1 MDVTK
6 ADVKILSNEKEG
18 EVSSTCSDNL
28 PARSLSNNDIETG
41 AGGGIAPSFVVH
53 EEISHPDSPDTSGA
67 SSGHDGGEIHVIAEA
82 ESELSH
88 GTGNIAMVQSQDTAV
103 EQEQHKAESVEMFQ
117 QLPGESIELLNIS
130 EDSKI
135 VLLDENVL
143 ISTTSEPRAFL
154 VSYEKQEEMK
164 GEEMSAVDKTG
175 FQLEIPQQ
183 VNILSAGASENVE
196 PMDVSSNETKI
207 CMWKNPDSTTVE
219 TTEGSS
225 NGNENISFT
234 EEEVSTTEEDVGNLV
249 STSSA
254 MTSMTENVLDTS
266 GDSTSIP
273 STTKTVY
280 VCGMS
285 VQEDVQ
291 DMQTSQSLAVSCVI
305 IETAPQNAGVSTTS
319 MKDSSQQNR
328 RWDQVKPVAE
338 ISPVRQT
345 SSQASDPVRQVLNP
359 LPQASTCRQ
368 KSHVT
373 VPEQSLCTS
382 KKLTEVSNMS
392 NPIEDYVSSS
402 KDIEIVN
409 KVSASTHVFPRHE
422 ESNIDTTT
430 TVKTV
435 PLLSSALDLIKSNYC
450 SPFDDDIPSPGSS
463 TYEEQKCA
471 HDWTHQIGECSTSNS
486 SSNEQL
492 HTFTKDETSSSGS
505 LNHQEKIISETTTSS
520 ENVEG
525 RTSENAVKENIISSL
540 TLPGPS
546 KKSKENK
553 ETLLL
558 ESASASSVV
567 EHNLQLPMVPVKQSD
582 FLLSTSS
589 VDTVLKDHAVQY
601 SSSAEQTVPSFCRPS
616 VSLRTNLLG
625 CLKEMVAL
633 NNGTSVIDSRALV
646 TTEKNSGG
654 VSATV
659 SEETKRQSESSLIT
673 DILAIKSESSRV
685 IQAPTCKEPSC
696 VIELQTTGKQ
706 PFSAITETVQAPQK
720 SSLVTNPVASKN
732 ESLILVEASSRTES
746 VTETPA
752 TRKECSY
759 LTEVLL
765 GKENN
770 IPAEKKDSET
780 SLKILETLHPVSEVQ
795 REEVLHDSLKVSTV
809 EEETSVLGMKSYVLS
824 KETLVTE
831 KLPVKEK
838 DSLYSATV
846 TPVEGMDTFS
856 FPEKMTAVGVEEVAD
871 NKQSSVKGS
880 LFDGIK
886 NPLSFIEVSDPGI
899 HIPRKESKMSVKQT
913 PLKEKE
919 ASDIN
924 KKLPEEILVIDILAP
939 DLKKEIK
946 ISSVAENVSVK
957 TNIQGPLR
965 VLDTEECSEVVHVTP
980 EEREIILS
988 NTQISHKDVTSFI
1001 HPQGL
1006 ERDTDISGLQEKV
1019 KEKEYSATPGKH
1031 DSISAVQPP
1040 VLRKDACIADMH
1052 THKKDELLTSTPKV
1066 LERDSGNVME
1076 ALEINSAVADVL
1088 LPRNK
1093 DKEIIRKRLAEVI
1106 AKQKITTDSHSS
1118 VAGTPSTKIHT
1129 IVSKEFPVLA
1139 ENLAATMKETIKK
1152 AISKIPDPLDLET
1165 VAPKQPFEFS
1175 TLASEGKV
1183 VLTQPSDPS
1192 KSLSTALVSES
1203 NKQQAD
1209 VTVVEGLPEGT
1220 KDCTGEG
1227 NLTSLTKNSS
1237 VSVEF
1242 PVQTE
1247 DPLHRLGTLST
1258 KEATPQ
1264 TATAVRLG
1272 IKETLPINQT
1282 DFKEDS
1288 IIAEQLVFSKDTDK
1302 KEEKLTRENIT
1313 VKVNRESSR
1322 KETQK
1327 LTESLGGVHNKQLTE
1342 SSGAVAS
1349 EQLKSSMSFPKKQRV
1364 KLVRPVLSKSRE
1376 TDKPEYSLSVTP
1388 IEVTKSEC
1396 LNSPTFK
1403 DSAVEMAVS
1412 LSQIEGTEIK
1422 MSVSMTCEKYDEISH
1437 SLSPTGKADLPCK
1450 GFDTSKFPTATE
1462 PRELEVLSKTVVKK
1476 VEKRRL
1482 PSTSEK
1488 NELLK
1493 STEFVKDKPSKFST
1507 STSPGEIKK
1516 QELSSKGGEKTKNFS
1531 AEVKQSDAPISFLT
1545 QDVTGPEV
1553 LETLLSESTEM
1564 PELSSKAASMELP
1577 RLVACG
1583 EEMDSL
1589 SVKETIPTAVKDIVR
1604 SQGPQQTSKEFQEIR
1619 VSRSSAHSKIMQSS
1633 VSAFAASNEC
1643 KYSMLATVA
1652 ELDTCKNL
1660 EQPELLH
1667 QKDSDMVEN
1676 KPCPTFKLQ
1685 EILEKKHAVSEI
1697 VKKPKLIRPLKS
1709 LSKDVAKVETV
1720 SGSDIKEIKLITKE
1734 AIQIEGTQEVAVKQH
1749 KEEDLLCMSECT
1761 QLCTEQKGHENM
1773 HSSVSTKTVTK
1784 SSDQNTLTSKMLGD
1798 HETNIQKLDK
1808 SDRHRKTASSETI
1821 NPTSESG
1828 KEKCQLYLNE
1838 RETNREVVHKIDAT
1852 CRSETSEIAVPHSA
1866 SIDIPKGEGSIF
1878 AAQSRD
1884 SNEDIF
1890 HSDII
1895 EVPVPNP
1902 SDNKSEHKEVVTN
1915 NRNVESVAEELVS
1928 EKTSLIYKQSQHLMQ
1943 AHPTVSGTDGLKSN
1957 LLDSK
1962 SAGGKNFPLQ
1972 LQFQNEAHQLNQGNV
1987 SCSAVKEEA
1996 SAQVY
2001 SFKDTES
2008 INESLLPG
2016 QSEISSIKKRAG
2028 DGRSG
2033 WKPECST
2040 STSKVTQASKE
2051 HDRAIKLELVDMISV
2066 QNIASEGKTD
2076 KILVQDK
2083 VILEDAKEE
2092 DKVDNEM
2099 KLQELSTEKKSALST
2114 TTSSKDGTLLSTDV
2128 KELIYTDQ
2136 QKSEQVMKQ
2145 DRIILKLAKDMTAFK
2160 ESSSSIA
2167 KEAELGL
2174 NLQNSEDIL
2183 EQTMANTELIGN
2195 NETSVEPSLVL
2206 PDSLLMSK
2214 THAELEQ
2221 LTLKPNKDGTNLKSS
2236 LTSAVSS
2243 NVEHSEVDISLKHE
2257 NVNIKLKKDFS
2268 SSLSLTGTSA
2278 ANNTEISQRTE
2289 NVGAIAKVEKLTLKL
2304 KKDVSKPEDL
2314 QTEYEEEPKLEKITL
2329 KFKLDPA
2336 HHDIRVESTST
2347 VMSNPAEIIT
2357 KSPGVEQIEIVA
2369 SPTSQDE
2376 SKPQKITLKLK
2387 KDGTKQ
2393 ETVAVTSTC
2402 DARLETSVP
2411 VRPAEIK
2418 LPETR
2423 LSILR
2428 EEVPGDKTTQKLK
2441 KLLSKSEAF
2450 VSPSKDNIN
2459 QEITVIPVKL
2469 KDGKIQEKTIS
2480 PGSKDKPAVEKFT
2493 VKLKK
2498 DSTSATTSKED
2509 ILPETTVTRVKAPE
2523 AKRSNENVTVGSRT
2537 EPLIEKI
2544 TLKLKKDT
2552 TKPETVH
2559 PETVVTQVKSTEQPK
2574 LEAHVSLSSK
2584 EDPLVEKI
2592 TLKLKK
2598 EGTKPETIITS
2609 LKMLSTQETTVVPT
2623 NITDIRQKQ
2632 LDENVSSLNKEST
2645 SVEKI
2650 TLKIKKDPMKQ
2661 EVTPASA
2668 KQGHAKLTKR
2678 STPVTQDEPRLEKLT
2693 LKLKKDIIKSAVVSG
2708 KEVEPPK
2715 QPDLVSKLDFVP
2727 REENKVEKLTL
2738 KLKKDVATSEVS
2750 TGKKLP
2756 EQECGSLDIQKTEE
2770 SVVASSR
2777 EEGKVEKL
2785 TLKFKKAELPEGDL
2799 EIISTQAEDVKCV
2812 DSAAAS
2818 VAKEGKVEKI
2828 MLKLRKDLTKSEE
2841 ASFSSPKEV
2850 IDTDGA
2856 LGNQI
2861 SGDQEKKLSEETSAE
2876 AGKQKKIT
2884 LTLKK
2889 DAAWSVKRKKIK
2901 PEDTGDSFK
2910 QTGGTE
2916 MDKLSIQVEHH
2927 TEPPVKRTKM
2937 EEEMAISEQSDS
2949 RVTSSAET
2957 GLIISKVAEDLPS
2970 EQGKSGNSVE
2980 MIDNFKTEETVAQR
2994 PQDCNIQE
3002 TLGSRRPDDE
3012 CPPKKMKLECEMKS
3026 CYESGYKMSKEQ
3038 HQDLILQNNQE
3049 IISSQ
3054 ILHSDSEDKA
3064 VSEGETFVQTTVEGK
3079 LREVLSKV
3087 GPGTNTILSGDL
3099 SVSLPTI
3106 TTVSSAKSP
3115 EMFDTSVMSCQN
3127 EIIEVNISSSA
3138 ASEDMHISV
3147 TNTMQQSENADQLF
3161 SEVLV
3166 REESR
3171 SLNVM
3176 IIEEENQ
3183 PSSSVHLNNE
3193 KIVDSGMAVPD
3204 YCMEGAGAVQ
3214 SPELQSVKTEVM
3226 KMEPKKGRGR
3236 PRKTALVPSIIP
3248 VVEPPEEIVR
3258 PKRMCRG
3265 RERPPVIV
3273 KVRKPRV
3280 GKGKLIKYWCAG
3292 T

>member
-6 ADVKILSNEKEG
+6 ADVRILSNEKEG
-18 EVSSTCSDNL
+18 EVSSTCSDSL
-28 PARSLSNNDIETG
+28 PTRSLSNNDIQTE
-41 AGGGIAPSFVVH
+41 AGGGIAPCSVIH
-53 EEISHPDSPDTSGA
+53 EEISHSDSPDTSGA
-67 SSGHDGGEIHVIAEA
+67 SSGQDGGEIRVIAEA

-88 GTGNIAMVQSQDTAV
+88 GTEHIAMVQSEDTAV
-103 EQEQHKAESVEMFQ
+103 EQENLCAESAEMFQ
-117 QLPGESIELLNIS
+117 HLPGESIELLNIS

-143 ISTTSEPRAFL
+143 ISTTSEPTAFL

-183 VNILSAGASENVE
+183 VNVSSAGASENVE

-207 CMWKNPDSTTVE
+207 CIWKNPDSTTVE
-219 TTEGSS
+219 TTEGSI

-254 MTSMTENVLDTS
+254 MTSMMENLNTS

-305 IETAPQNAGVSTTS
+305 IETAPQNEGVSTTS
-319 MKDSSQQNR
+319 MKDSSQKSR

-338 ISPVRQT
+338 ISPVRQA
-345 SSQASDPVRQVLNP
+345 SLEASDPVRQVLDP
-359 LPQASTCRQ
+359 LPQPSTCRQ

-402 KDIEIVN
+402 KDIKIVN

-463 TYEEQKCA
+463 TCEEQKYA

-505 LNHQEKIISETTTSS
+505 LNHQEKIISESSTSN
-520 ENVEG
+520 ENLEG
-525 RTSENAVKENIISSL
+525 RTSENAVKEDIKSSV

-546 KKSKENK
+546 KKNEENK

-558 ESASASSVV
+558 ENASASLVA

-582 FLLSTSS
+582 IVLSTSS
-589 VDTVLKDHAVQY
+589 MDTVLKDHAVQY
-601 SSSAEQTVPSFCRPS
+601 SSSAEQTVPRFGRPS
-616 VSLRTNLLG
+616 VSLRTNVLG
-625 CLKEMVAL
+625 CLKAMDTL
-633 NNGTSVIDSRALV
+633 NNGTSITDSRALM

-654 VSATV
+654 VSATIT
-659 SEETKRQSESSLIT
+659 EETKRQSESSLIT
-673 DILAIKSESSRV
+673 DILAIKNESSHV
-685 IQAPTCKEPSC
+685 IQVPTCKESSC
-696 VIELQTTGKQ
+696 VTELQTTGKQ
-706 PFSAITETVQAPQK
+706 PFNAITETVQATQK
-720 SSLVTNPVASKN
+720 SSLVTNQVASKK

-752 TRKECSY
+752 TRKDCSY
-759 LTEVLL
+759 LTEE
-765 GKENN
+765 KENN
-770 IPAEKKDSET
+770 IPAEKKDIET

-795 REEVLHDSLKVSTV
+795 REEEVLHDGLKVSTV

-824 KETLVTE
+824 KETLVTV

-838 DSLYSATV
+838 DILYSATI
-846 TPVEGMDTFS
+846 TPVEKMVTLS
-856 FPEKMTAVGVEEVAD
+856 FPEKMTAVGVAEVAD
-871 NKQSSVKGS
+871 NAEASLKGS
-880 LFDGIK
+880 LIDGIK
-886 NPLSFIEVSDPGI
+886 NPLSFREASDPGI
-899 HIPRKESKMSVKQT
+899 HIPRKESKMSVKQAQ
-913 PLKEKE
+913 LKEKE
-919 ASDIN
+919 TSDIN
-924 KKLPEEILVIDILAP
+924 KKLPEEILVIDIPAP
-939 DLKKEIK
+939 DLEKEIK
-946 ISSVAENVSVK
+946 ISSGAQNVSVV

-965 VLDTEECSEVVHVTP
+965 VLDTEECSEVVHVPP

-988 NTQISHKDVTSFI
+988 NTQISHKEVTSFI

-1006 ERDTDISGLQEKV
+1006 ERGTDISGLQEKV
-1019 KEKEYSATPGKH
+1019 NEKVYSATPGTH
-1031 DSISAVQPP
+1031 DSVSAVQLP
-1040 VLRKDACIADMH
+1040 VLRKDACFADMC
-1052 THKKDELLTSTPKV
+1052 THKKDELLTSRPKV
-1066 LERDSGNVME
+1066 LEQDSGNVME
-1076 ALEINSAVADVL
+1076 ALEENSAVADIL
-1088 LPRNK
+1088 SPRNK

-1106 AKQKITTDSHSS
+1106 AKQKIADSHGS
-1118 VAGTPSTKIHT
+1118 VTGTPFMKMHT
-1129 IVSKEFPVLA
+1129 VVNKEYPVLA
-1139 ENLAATMKETIKK
+1139 ENLAAAMKETIKK
-1152 AISKIPDPLDLET
+1152 AISKIPDPSDLET
-1165 VAPKQPFEFS
+1165 LAPKHPFEFDTS
-1175 TLASEGKV
+1175 ALEGKV

-1192 KSLSTALVSES
+1192 TSLSIALITES
-1203 NKQQAD
+1203 NKQHAD
-1209 VTVVEGLPEGT
+1209 VTVVEGLPKGT
-1220 KDCTGEG
+1220 KDSTGEG
-1227 NLTSLTKNSS
+1227 NLTSLTKNPS

-1242 PVQTE
+1242 SVQTE
-1247 DPLHRLGTLST
+1247 DPLHRIGALST
-1258 KEATPQ
+1258 KEAIPQ
-1264 TATAVRLG
+1264 TAIAVGLG
-1272 IKETLPINQT
+1272 IKETLQINQK
-1282 DFKEDS
+1282 DFKGDS
-1288 IIAEQLVFSKDTDK
+1288 IIAEQLVFSKDMDK
-1302 KEEKLTRENIT
+1302 KEEKLTTENIT

-1322 KETQK
+1322 KETRK

-1349 EQLKSSMSFPKKQRV
+1349 EQLKSSVSFPKKQRV
-1364 KLVRPVLSKSRE
+1364 KLVRPILSKSRE

-1412 LSQIEGTEIK
+1412 LSQMEGTEIK
-1422 MSVSMTCEKYDEISH
+1422 MSVSMTREKYDEISH
-1437 SLSPTGKADLPCK
+1437 SVSPTGKADLPYK
-1450 GFDTSKFPTATE
+1450 GLDTSKSPTATE
-1462 PRELEVLSKTVVKK
+1462 PRELEVLSKIVVKK
-1476 VEKRRL
+1476 VEKPKL

-1488 NELLK
+1488 NELPK
-1493 STEFVKDKPSKFST
+1493 STELLKDKPSKFST
-1507 STSPGEIKK
+1507 SACPGEIKK
-1516 QELSSKGGEKTKNFS
+1516 QDLPSKGGEKTENFS
-1531 AEVKQSDAPISFLT
+1531 AEVKQSDAPISFPT
-1545 QDVTGPEV
+1545 QDVTGPEF
-1553 LETLLSESTEM
+1553 LETILTESTEM
-1564 PELSSKAASMELP
+1564 PGHSNEAASEELP
-1577 RLVACG
+1577 RLVTHG
-1583 EEMDSL
+1583 EELDSL
-1589 SVKETIPTAVKDIVR
+1589 SLKEKIPTAVKDIVR
-1604 SQGPQQTSKEFQEIR
+1604 SQGPQQTSKEIQEMH
-1619 VSRSSAHSKIMQSS
+1619 VAGSSAHSGIMWSS

-1643 KYSMLATVA
+1643 KYSMVATVA

-1660 EQPELLH
+1660 EQPELLPR
-1667 QKDSDMVEN
+1667 KDSDMLEN
-1676 KPCPTFKLQ
+1676 KPSSTFKSQ
-1685 EILEKKHAVSEI
+1685 EILEKKHAVSET
-1697 VKKPKLIRPLKS
+1697 VKKPKLIRPLKRPC
-1709 LSKDVAKVETV
+1709 KDVAEVETV
-1720 SGSDIKEIKLITKE
+1720 SGSDMNETKLRTKE
-1734 AIQIEGTQEVAVKQH
+1734 AIQTEGTQEVVCRQH
-1749 KEEDLLCMSECT
+1749 KEEGLLCMSPCT
-1761 QLCTEQKGHENM
+1761 QLCTERKGHENM
-1773 HSSVSTKTVTK
+1773 LSSVSTKTVVK
-1784 SSDQNTLTSKMLGD
+1784 SSDRNTPTSKMLGD
-1798 HETNIQKLDK
+1798 HETNAQKLYK
-1808 SDRHRKTASSETI
+1808 SDRHRKTTRSETF
-1821 NPTSESG
+1821 NPASENG
-1828 KEKCQLYLNE
+1828 KEKCQLHLNQS
-1838 RETNREVVHKIDAT
+1838 ETSREVVHKIDAT
-1852 CRSETSEIAVPHSA
+1852 CRTETSEIAVPHST
-1866 SIDIPKGEGSIF
+1866 SIDIPKGEGFIF
-1878 AAQSRD
+1878 ASQSRA

-1902 SDNKSEHKEVVTN
+1902 SDSKSECKEVVTN
-1915 NRNVESVAEELVS
+1915 NRNVENVSEELVS
-1928 EKTSLIYKQSQHLMQ
+1928 EKTSLVCKQSQHLMQ
-1943 AHPTVSGTDGLKSN
+1943 AHPAVSSTDSLKSN
-1957 LLDSK
+1957 LLESK

-1972 LQFQNEAHQLNQGNV
+1972 PQFQNEVQQLNPGDV

-1996 SAQVY
+1996 SAWVY
-2001 SFKDTES
+2001 SFEDTES

-2016 QSEISSIKKRAG
+2016 QPGISSIKKRAV

-2033 WKPECST
+2033 LKPECST
-2040 STSKVTQASKE
+2040 STAKVTQASKQ

-2076 KILVQDK
+2076 ETLVQDK
-2083 VILEDAKEE
+2083 VSLKDAKKE
-2092 DKVDNEM
+2092 DKGDHEV
-2099 KLQELSTEKKSALST
+2099 KLQELSTEKKSAVST
-2114 TTSSKDGTLLSTDV
+2114 TAPSKVGTLVSINV
-2128 KELIYTDQ
+2128 KELIYTNE

-2145 DRIILKLAKDMTAFK
+2145 DRIILKLAKDVTAFK
-2160 ESSSSIA
+2160 ESVSSTA
-2167 KEAELGL
+2167 KEAELEL

-2183 EQTMANTELIGN
+2183 EQTVANTEVIGN
-2195 NETSVEPSLVL
+2195 NETSVEPILVL
-2206 PDSLLMSK
+2206 PDSLMSK

-2236 LTSAVSS
+2236 WTSAVSS
-2243 NVEHSEVDISLKHE
+2243 NVEHSEMDISLKHE

-2268 SSLSLTGTSA
+2268 SSLSFTGTCTA
-2278 ANNTEISQRTE
+2278 DNTEISQRIE
-2289 NVGAIAKVEKLTLKL
+2289 NSGEIAKVEKLTLKL

-2347 VMSNPAEIIT
+2347 VMSNPGEIIT
-2357 KSPGVEQIEIVA
+2357 KSPGMEQVETIT

-2376 SKPQKITLKLK
+2376 SKPQKLTLKLK

-2393 ETVAVTSTC
+2393 ETIAVTSTC
-2402 DARLETSVP
+2402 DVHLETSIIP
-2411 VRPAEIK
+2411 VQPAEIK
-2418 LPETR
+2418 LPETQ
-2423 LSILR
+2423 LSVLK
-2428 EEVPGDKTTQKLK
+2428 EEVPGDKATQKLK
-2441 KLLSKSEAF
+2441 KLLSKPDTY

-2469 KDGKIQEKTIS
+2469 KVGKIQEKTIS

-2498 DSTSATTSKED
+2498 DSTSGTTSKED
-2509 ILPETTVTRVKAPE
+2509 IHPETTIPRVKAPE
-2523 AKRSNENVTVGSRT
+2523 AKWSNENVTVGSRT

-2544 TLKLKKDT
+2544 TLKLKKDIT
-2552 TKPETVH
+2552 EPETVH
-2559 PETVVTQVKSTEQPK
+2559 PETTVTQVKSTEQPK
-2574 LEAHVSLSSK
+2574 PEAHVSLSSK

-2609 LKMLSTQETTVVPT
+2609 SKILSTHETTLVPT

-2632 LDENVSSLNKEST
+2632 LDESLTSLTKEST

-2650 TLKIKKDPMKQ
+2650 TLKIKKDPTKE
-2661 EVTPASA
+2661 EVTPAST
-2668 KQGHAKLTKR
+2668 KQGHTKLTKR
-2678 STPVTQDEPRLEKLT
+2678 STPVTQEEPRLEKLT

-2715 QPDLVSKLDFVP
+2715 RPDLVSKLDFVLK
-2727 REENKVEKLTL
+2727 EENKVEKLTL
-2738 KLKKDVATSEVS
+2738 KLKKDLATSEVS
-2750 TGKKLP
+2750 TGKKVP
-2756 EQECGSLDIQKTEE
+2756 EPESGLLDIQKTEE

-2785 TLKFKKAELPEGDL
+2785 TLKFKKTELPEGDL
-2799 EIISTQAEDVKCV
+2799 EITSTQAEDVKCV

-2818 VAKEGKVEKI
+2818 VAKESKVEKI
-2828 MLKLRKDLTKSEE
+2828 MLKLKKDLTKSEE
-2841 ASFSSPKEV
+2841 PSFSSPKEV
-2850 IDTDGA
+2850 IDIDGT
-2856 LGNQI
+2856 LCHQI

-2901 PEDTGDSFK
+2901 PENTGDSSK

-2916 MDKLSIQVEHH
+2916 IDKLSIQAEHH
-2927 TEPPVKRTKM
+2927 TEPPLKRTKM

-2949 RVTSSAET
+2949 RVTSSVET
-2957 GLIISKVAEDLPS
+2957 GLIISKVAEDGPS
-2970 EQGKSGNSVE
+2970 KQGKSGNSME
-2980 MIDNFKTEETVAQR
+2980 MIDNFETEETVSQR
-2994 PQDCNIQE
+2994 PQKDCNIRE
-3002 TLGSRRPDDE
+3002 TLGSRRPEEE
-3012 CPPKKMKLECEMKS
+3012 CPPKKMKLGHELKS

-3038 HQDLILQNNQE
+3038 HQDLILQNSQE
-3049 IISSQ
+3049 VISSQ
-3054 ILHSDSEDKA
+3054 SLHSDSEDKA

-3079 LREVLSKV
+3079 LREVLSKM

-3099 SVSLPTI
+3099 SVSLATI

-3127 EIIEVNISSSA
+3127 GMLEVNVSNSA
-3138 ASEDMHISV
+3138 GCEGMHISA
-3147 TNTMQQSENADQLF
+3147 TNAMQQSENADQLF

-3166 REESR
+3166 REESS
-3171 SLNVM
+3171 SLSVM
-3176 IIEEENQ
+3176 ISEEENQ

-3193 KIVDSGMAVPD
+3193 NIVDSGMAVPD
-3204 YCMEGAGAVQ
+3204 YCMERAGAVQ
-3214 SPELQSVKTEVM
+3214 SLELQSVKTEVM

-3236 PRKTALVPSIIP
+3236 PRKTALVPSVIP

-3280 GKGKLIKYWCAG
+3280 GKGK
-3292 T
+3292 

>member
-6 ADVKILSNEKEG
+6 ADVRILSNEKEG
-18 EVSSTCSDNL
+18 EVSSTCSDSL
-28 PARSLSNNDIETG
+28 PARSLSNNDVETG
-41 AGGGIAPSFVVH
+41 DGGGIAPSSVIH

-82 ESELSH
+82 GSELSH
-88 GTGNIAMVQSQDTAV
+88 GTEHIAVVQCQDTAV
-103 EQEQHKAESVEMFQ
+103 EQENLCAESAEMFQ
-117 QLPGESIELLNIS
+117 HLPDESIELLNIG

-143 ISTTSEPRAFL
+143 ISTTSEPAAFL

-175 FQLEIPQQ
+175 FQQEIPQQ
-183 VNILSAGASENVE
+183 VNISSAGALENVE
-196 PMDVSSNETKI
+196 PIDVSSNETKI

-254 MTSMTENVLDTS
+254 MTSMIENVLDTS

-291 DMQTSQSLAVSCVI
+291 DMQTSQSLAVNCVTV
-305 IETAPQNAGVSTTS
+305 ETAPQNAGVSTTS
-319 MKDSSQQNR
+319 MKDSSQQSR
-328 RWDQVKPVAE
+328 RWDQVKSVVE
-338 ISPVRQT
+338 ISPVRQA
-345 SSQASDPVRQVLNP
+345 SSQASDPVRQVLDP

-373 VPEQSLCTS
+373 VPEQSLCMS
-382 KKLTEVSNMS
+382 KKQTEVSNMS

-505 LNHQEKIISETTTSS
+505 LNHQAKTISETNTSC

-525 RTSENAVKENIISSL
+525 RTSENAVKENIKSSL

-546 KKSKENK
+546 KKSKENR

-558 ESASASSVV
+558 ENASASSVV

-589 VDTVLKDHAVQY
+589 MDTVLKDHAVQY
-601 SSSAEQTVPSFCRPS
+601 SSSAEQTVPSFGRPS

-625 CLKEMVAL
+625 CLKAIVTL
-633 NNGTSVIDSRALV
+633 NNGTSVTNSSALV

-673 DILAIKSESSRV
+673 DILVIKSESSCV

-696 VIELQTTGKQ
+696 VTELQTTGKQ
-706 PFSAITETVQAPQK
+706 PFSAITETVQAAQK
-720 SSLVTNPVASKN
+720 SSLVANPVASKKD
-732 ESLILVEASSRTES
+732 SSILGEASSRTES

-759 LTEVLL
+759 LTEVPL
-765 GKENN
+765 GEENN
-770 IPAEKKDSET
+770 LPAEKKDIET
-780 SLKILETLHPVSEVQ
+780 SLKILENLHPVSEVQ
-795 REEVLHDSLKVSTV
+795 REEKVLHDSLKVSAV
-809 EEETSVLGMKSYVLS
+809 EEETSVLDMKSYVLS
-824 KETLVTE
+824 KETLVTV
-831 KLPVKEK
+831 KLPIKEK

-846 TPVEGMDTFS
+846 TPVEGIDTFS

-871 NKQSSVKGS
+871 NKQGSVKGS

-886 NPLSFIEVSDPGI
+886 TPLSFREASDPGI

-913 PLKEKE
+913 QLKEKE
-919 ASDIN
+919 TNDIN
-924 KKLPEEILVIDILAP
+924 KKLPEEILVTDILAP
-939 DLKKEIK
+939 DLEKEIK
-946 ISSVAENVSVK
+946 ISSGAENVSVM

-965 VLDTEECSEVVHVTP
+965 VLDTEECSEVVHVSP

-988 NTQISHKDVTSFI
+988 NTQVSHKDVTSFI

-1019 KEKEYSATPGKH
+1019 KEKEYSVTPGKH

-1088 LPRNK
+1088 SPRNK

-1106 AKQKITTDSHSS
+1106 AKQKMTTDSHSS

-1129 IVSKEFPVLA
+1129 IVNKEFPVLA

-1152 AISKIPDPLDLET
+1152 AISKIPDPSDLET
-1165 VAPKQPFEFS
+1165 VAPKQLFEFG
-1175 TLASEGKV
+1175 TAASEGKV
-1183 VLTQPSDPS
+1183 VLTRPSDPS
-1192 KSLSTALVSES
+1192 TLLSIALVSES

-1227 NLTSLTKNSS
+1227 NLPSLTKNRS

-1258 KEATPQ
+1258 KEAAPQ

-1288 IIAEQLVFSKDTDK
+1288 IIAEQSVFSKDTDK
-1302 KEEKLTRENIT
+1302 KEEKLMRENIT
-1313 VKVNRESSR
+1313 LKVNRDSSR
-1322 KETQK
+1322 KETRK
-1327 LTESLGGVHNKQLTE
+1327 LTESLGEVHNKQLTE
-1342 SSGAVAS
+1342 SSGAFAS
-1349 EQLKSSMSFPKKQRV
+1349 EQLKSSVSFPKKQRV

-1412 LSQIEGTEIK
+1412 LSQMEGTEIK

-1437 SLSPTGKADLPCK
+1437 SVSPTGKADLPCK
-1450 GFDTSKFPTATE
+1450 GFDISKSSTATE
-1462 PRELEVLSKTVVKK
+1462 PRELEVPSKTVVKN
-1476 VEKRRL
+1476 VEKPRL

-1493 STEFVKDKPSKFST
+1493 STKFVKDKPSKFLT

-1516 QELSSKGGEKTKNFS
+1516 QELPSKGGEKTKNFS
-1531 AEVKQSDAPISFLT
+1531 AEVKQSNAPISFPT
-1545 QDVTGPEV
+1545 QDVTGPEF
-1553 LETLLSESTEM
+1553 LEMLLSESTEM
-1564 PELSSKAASMELP
+1564 PELSSKTASKELP
-1577 RLVACG
+1577 RLVAHG

-1589 SVKETIPTAVKDIVR
+1589 SLKEKIPTAVKDIVR
-1604 SQGPQQTSKEFQEIR
+1604 SQSPQQTSKEIQEIHI
-1619 VSRSSAHSKIMQSS
+1619 SRSSAHSEIMQSS
-1633 VSAFAASNEC
+1633 VSAVAASDER
-1643 KYSMLATVA
+1643 KYSVVATVA
-1652 ELDTCKNL
+1652 ELDTCKHL
-1660 EQPELLH
+1660 EQPELLP

-1676 KPCPTFKLQ
+1676 KPSPTFKLQ
-1685 EILEKKHAVSEI
+1685 EILEKKHAVSET
-1697 VKKPKLIRPLKS
+1697 VKKPKLKRPLKS
-1709 LSKDVAKVETV
+1709 LSKDVAEVETV
-1720 SGSDIKEIKLITKE
+1720 SGSDIKETKLRTKE
-1734 AIQIEGTQEVAVKQH
+1734 SIQIESTQKVTVKQH

-1773 HSSVSTKTVTK
+1773 LSSVCTKTVAK
-1784 SSDQNTLTSKMLGD
+1784 SSDQSTLTSKMLGD
-1798 HETNIQKLDK
+1798 CETNIQKLDK
-1808 SDRHRKTASSETI
+1808 SDRHRKTASSETN
-1821 NPTSESG
+1821 NPASESG
-1828 KEKCQLYLNE
+1828 KAKCQLHLNQ

-1852 CRSETSEIAVPHSA
+1852 CRTETSEIAVPHSA
-1866 SIDIPKGEGSIF
+1866 SIDIPKGEGFIS
-1878 AAQSRD
+1878 AAQSRE
-1884 SNEDIF
+1884 SNEDMF

-1902 SDNKSEHKEVVTN
+1902 SDNKSEHKEVVTD
-1915 NRNVESVAEELVS
+1915 NRKVESVSEELVS

-1943 AHPTVSGTDGLKSN
+1943 AHSVVSGTDGLKSN

-1962 SAGGKNFPLQ
+1962 STGGKNFPLQ
-1972 LQFQNEAHQLNQGNV
+1972 LQFQNEAQQLNPRNV

-1996 SAQVY
+1996 SAKVY

-2016 QSEISSIKKRAG
+2016 QSGISLIKKTAG
-2028 DGRSG
+2028 DRRSG

-2040 STSKVTQASKE
+2040 STAKVTQASKQ
-2051 HDRAIKLELVDMISV
+2051 HDRAIKLELVDMLSV

-2083 VILEDAKEE
+2083 VILEDAKKE
-2092 DKVDNEM
+2092 DRVDNEV
-2099 KLQELSTEKKSALST
+2099 KLQEIPTEKKSALST
-2114 TTSSKDGTLLSTDV
+2114 TTSSKDGTLIPMDV
-2128 KELIYTDQ
+2128 KELMYTDEE
-2136 QKSEQVMKQ
+2136 KSVQVMKQ
-2145 DRIILKLAKDMTAFK
+2145 DRIILKLAKDMTTFK
-2160 ESSSSIA
+2160 ESSSSTA

-2174 NLQNSEDIL
+2174 YLQNSEDIL
-2183 EQTMANTELIGN
+2183 EQTMANIEVIGN
-2195 NETSVEPSLVL
+2195 NKTSVEPSLVL

-2236 LTSAVSS
+2236 LTSTVSS
-2243 NVEHSEVDISLKHE
+2243 NVEQSEVDISLKHE

-2268 SSLSLTGTSA
+2268 SSLSLTGTST

-2289 NVGAIAKVEKLTLKL
+2289 NVSAIAKVEKLTLKL
-2304 KKDVSKPEDL
+2304 KKDVSKLEDL
-2314 QTEYEEEPKLEKITL
+2314 QTEQEEEPKLEKITL

-2347 VMSNPAEIIT
+2347 VMSNPGEIIT
-2357 KSPGVEQIEIVA
+2357 KSSGVEQVETVA

-2376 SKPQKITLKLK
+2376 GKPQKITLKLK

-2402 DARLETSVP
+2402 DARLETSIIP
-2411 VRPAEIK
+2411 VQPTEIK

-2423 LSILR
+2423 LSVLK

-2441 KLLSKSEAF
+2441 KLLCKSEAF

-2509 ILPETTVTRVKAPE
+2509 IHPETTVTRVKALE
-2523 AKRSNENVTVGSRT
+2523 AKRSNENVTVGTRT

-2559 PETVVTQVKSTEQPK
+2559 PETTVTQVKSTEQQKP
-2574 LEAHVSLSSK
+2574 EAHVSLSSK
-2584 EDPLVEKI
+2584 EDPVVEKI
-2592 TLKLKK
+2592 TLKFKK
-2598 EGTKPETIITS
+2598 EGTKPETIFTA

-2632 LDENVSSLNKEST
+2632 LDENVSSLTKEST

-2650 TLKIKKDPMKQ
+2650 TLKIKKDPTKQ

-2668 KQGHAKLTKR
+2668 KHGHAKLTKR
-2678 STPVTQDEPRLEKLT
+2678 STPVTQEEPRLEKLT

-2727 REENKVEKLTL
+2727 KEENKVEKLTL
-2738 KLKKDVATSEVS
+2738 KLKKDLATSEVS
-2750 TGKKLP
+2750 TGKKVP
-2756 EQECGSLDIQKTEE
+2756 EQECSSLDIQKTEE

-2799 EIISTQAEDVKCV
+2799 EITSTQAEDVKCV

-2841 ASFSSPKEV
+2841 AGFSSPKEV

-2856 LGNQI
+2856 LSHQI

-2927 TEPPVKRTKM
+2927 TEPPLKRTKM

-2949 RVTSSAET
+2949 RVTLSAET

-2970 EQGKSGNSVE
+2970 EQGKSGNSME
-2980 MIDNFKTEETVAQR
+2980 MIDNFETEETVAQR
-2994 PQDCNIQE
+2994 PQDCNIRE
-3002 TLGSRRPDDE
+3002 TLGSRRPEDE
-3012 CPPKKMKLECEMKS
+3012 CPPKKMKLEREMKS
-3026 CYESGYKMSKEQ
+3026 CYESGYKVSKEQ
-3038 HQDLILQNNQE
+3038 HQDLILQKNQE
-3049 IISSQ
+3049 VISSH

-3079 LREVLSKV
+3079 LREVLSKM

-3099 SVSLPTI
+3099 SVSLATI

-3127 EIIEVNISSSA
+3127 EIMEVNVSSSA
-3138 ASEDMHISV
+3138 GSEDMHISV
-3147 TNTMQQSENADQLF
+3147 TNTVQQSESANQLF

-3166 REESR
+3166 RKES
-3171 SLNVM
+3171 SSHSVM

-3193 KIVDSGMAVPD
+3193 KIVESGMAVPD
-3204 YCMEGAGAVQ
+3204 YCMERAGAVQ

-3236 PRKTALVPSIIP
+3236 PRKTALVPSVIP

-3280 GKGKLIKYWCAG
+3280 GKGK
-3292 T
+3292 

>member
-6 ADVKILSNEKEG
+6 ADVRILSNEKEG
-18 EVSSTCSDNL
+18 EVSSTCSDSL

-41 AGGGIAPSFVVH
+41 AGGGIAPTSVIH

-88 GTGNIAMVQSQDTAV
+88 GTEHIAMVQSQDTAV
-103 EQEQHKAESVEMFQ
+103 EQENLCAESAEMFQ
-117 QLPGESIELLNIS
+117 HLPGESIELLNIS

-143 ISTTSEPRAFL
+143 ISTTSEPTAFI

-164 GEEMSAVDKTG
+164 GEEMTPVDKTG
-175 FQLEIPQQ
+175 LQLEIPQQ
-183 VNILSAGASENVE
+183 VNISSVGASENVE

-254 MTSMTENVLDTS
+254 MTSMIENVLDTS

-319 MKDSSQQNR
+319 MKDSSQQSR
-328 RWDQVKPVAE
+328 RWDQVNPVAE
-338 ISPVRQT
+338 ISPVRQA
-345 SSQASDPVRQVLNP
+345 SLQASDPVRQVLDP

-402 KDIEIVN
+402 KDIEIMN

-463 TYEEQKCA
+463 TYEEQKCT

-492 HTFTKDETSSSGS
+492 HTFIKDETSSSGS
-505 LNHQEKIISETTTSS
+505 LNHQEKIISETNTSS

-525 RTSENAVKENIISSL
+525 RTSENAVKESIKSSL

-558 ESASASSVV
+558 ENASASSVV
-567 EHNLQLPMVPVKQSD
+567 EHKLQLPMVPVKQSD

-589 VDTVLKDHAVQY
+589 MDTVLKDHAVQY
-601 SSSAEQTVPSFCRPS
+601 SSPAEQTVPSFGRPS

-625 CLKEMVAL
+625 CLKTMVAL
-633 NNGTSVIDSRALV
+633 NNGTSVTDSRALV
-646 TTEKNSGG
+646 TAEKNSGG
-654 VSATV
+654 ASATV
-659 SEETKRQSESSLIT
+659 LEETKRQSESSLIT
-673 DILAIKSESSRV
+673 DILAIKSESKRV

-696 VIELQTTGKQ
+696 VTELQTAGKQ
-706 PFSAITETVQAPQK
+706 PFSGITETVQATQK

-732 ESLILVEASSRTES
+732 ESSILVEASSRT
-746 VTETPA
+746 TETPA

-759 LTEVLL
+759 LTEVPL

-770 IPAEKKDSET
+770 VPAEKKNIET
-780 SLKILETLHPVSEVQ
+780 SLKIVETLHPVSEVQ
-795 REEVLHDSLKVSTV
+795 REEVLHESLKVSTV
-809 EEETSVLGMKSYVLS
+809 EEETSVLGMKSYVQS
-824 KETLVTE
+824 KETSGTV

-838 DSLYSATV
+838 DSLYSGSV

-856 FPEKMTAVGVEEVAD
+856 LPEKMAAVGVEEVAD
-871 NKQSSVKGS
+871 NKQASVKGS

-886 NPLSFIEVSDPGI
+886 NPLNFREASDPSI
-899 HIPRKESKMSVKQT
+899 HIPGKESKMSVKQT
-913 PLKEKE
+913 QLKEKE
-919 ASDIN
+919 TSDIN
-924 KKLPEEILVIDILAP
+924 KKLPEDILVIDILAP

-946 ISSVAENVSVK
+946 ISSGSENVSVK

-965 VLDTEECSEVVHVTP
+965 VLDTEECSEVVHVPP

-988 NTQISHKDVTSFI
+988 NTQISHKDVTSII

-1019 KEKEYSATPGKH
+1019 KEKEHSATPGKH

-1040 VLRKDACIADMH
+1040 VLRKDACIAGIH
-1052 THKKDELLTSTPKV
+1052 THIKDELLTSTPKV
-1066 LERDSGNVME
+1066 LEGDPGNVME
-1076 ALEINSAVADVL
+1076 ALEISNAVADVL
-1088 LPRNK
+1088 SPRNK

-1129 IVSKEFPVLA
+1129 IVNKEFPVLA

-1152 AISKIPDPLDLET
+1152 AISKIPDPSDLET
-1165 VAPKQPFEFS
+1165 VAPKQPFEFG

-1192 KSLSTALVSES
+1192 TSLSTALGSES

-1227 NLTSLTKNSS
+1227 NVTSHTKNPS

-1272 IKETLPINQT
+1272 IKETLPINQI

-1302 KEEKLTRENIT
+1302 KEEKLMRENIT

-1322 KETQK
+1322 KEKRK
-1327 LTESLGGVHNKQLTE
+1327 LTESLGEVHNKQLTE

-1349 EQLKSSMSFPKKQRV
+1349 EQLKSSMSFPKKQRI

-1388 IEVTKSEC
+1388 IEITKSEC

-1412 LSQIEGTEIK
+1412 LSQMEGTEIK

-1437 SLSPTGKADLPCK
+1437 NVSPTRKADLPCK
-1450 GFDTSKFPTATE
+1450 GFDTSKSPIATE
-1462 PRELEVLSKTVVKK
+1462 PRELEALSKTVVKK
-1476 VEKRRL
+1476 VEKPRL
-1482 PSTSEK
+1482 PSALEK
-1488 NELLK
+1488 NELPK
-1493 STEFVKDKPSKFST
+1493 STGFVKVKQSKFST

-1516 QELSSKGGEKTKNFS
+1516 QELPSKGGEKTKNFS
-1531 AEVKQSDAPISFLT
+1531 AEVKQSDAPISFPT
-1545 QDVTGPEV
+1545 QDVTGPEF

-1577 RLVACG
+1577 RLVAHG
-1583 EEMDSL
+1583 EEMNSL
-1589 SVKETIPTAVKDIVR
+1589 SLKEKIPTAVKDIVR
-1604 SQGPQQTSKEFQEIR
+1604 SQGPQHTSEEIQEIH
-1619 VSRSSAHSKIMQSS
+1619 VSRSLAHSEIMQSS
-1633 VSAFAASNEC
+1633 VSVFAASNEC
-1643 KYSMLATVA
+1643 KYSMVATVA
-1652 ELDTCKNL
+1652 ELDTCKNR
-1660 EQPELLH
+1660 EQPELLP

-1676 KPCPTFKLQ
+1676 KPSPTFKLQ

-1697 VKKPKLIRPLKS
+1697 LKKPKLIRPLKI
-1709 LSKDVAKVETV
+1709 LSKDVAEVETV
-1720 SGSDIKEIKLITKE
+1720 SGSDIKETKLRTKE
-1734 AIQIEGTQEVAVKQH
+1734 AIQIEGIQEVAVKQH

-1761 QLCTEQKGHENM
+1761 QLCTEQIGYENM
-1773 HSSVSTKTVTK
+1773 LSSFSTKTVAK
-1784 SSDQNTLTSKMLGD
+1784 SSDQNTRTSKMLD

-1808 SDRHRKTASSETI
+1808 SDRHRKTASSEII
-1821 NPTSESG
+1821 NPASESG
-1828 KEKCQLYLNE
+1828 KEKCQLHLYQ

-1852 CRSETSEIAVPHSA
+1852 CRTETSEIAVPHSP
-1866 SIDIPKGEGSIF
+1866 SIDIPKGEGFIF
-1878 AAQSRD
+1878 AAQRE

-1915 NRNVESVAEELVS
+1915 DRNVESVSEELVS

-1943 AHPTVSGTDGLKSN
+1943 AHPTLSGTDGLKSN

-1962 SAGGKNFPLQ
+1962 SAGGKNFSLQ
-1972 LQFQNEAHQLNQGNV
+1972 LQLQNEVQQLNPGNV

-2008 INESLLPG
+2008 INESLLPC
-2016 QSEISSIKKRAG
+2016 QSKISSVKKTAG

-2040 STSKVTQASKE
+2040 NTAKVTQASKQ
-2051 HDRAIKLELVDMISV
+2051 HDRATKLELVDVISV

-2083 VILEDAKEE
+2083 VILEDAKKE
-2092 DKVDNEM
+2092 DKVDNEV

-2114 TTSSKDGTLLSTDV
+2114 TTSSKDSTLISMEV
-2128 KELIYTDQ
+2128 KELIYTDE

-2160 ESSSSIA
+2160 ESSSSTA

-2183 EQTMANTELIGN
+2183 EQTMANTEVTGN

-2206 PDSLLMSK
+2206 PDSLLVSK

-2221 LTLKPNKDGTNLKSS
+2221 LTLKPNNDGTNLKSS

-2268 SSLSLTGTSA
+2268 SSLSLTGTST

-2289 NVGAIAKVEKLTLKL
+2289 NAGSIAKVEKLTLKL
-2304 KKDVSKPEDL
+2304 KKDISKPEDL

-2347 VMSNPAEIIT
+2347 VMSNPGEIIT
-2357 KSPGVEQIEIVA
+2357 KSPGVEQVETVA

-2402 DARLETSVP
+2402 DARLETSVIP
-2411 VRPAEIK
+2411 VQPAEIK

-2423 LSILR
+2423 LSILK

-2441 KLLSKSEAF
+2441 KLLSKSETF
-2450 VSPSKDNIN
+2450 VAPSKDNII

-2509 ILPETTVTRVKAPE
+2509 IHPETTVTRVKAPE

-2559 PETVVTQVKSTEQPK
+2559 PETTVTQVKSTEQPK
-2574 LEAHVSLSSK
+2574 PEAHVSLSSK

-2609 LKMLSTQETTVVPT
+2609 LKMLTTQETTVVPT
-2623 NITDIRQKQ
+2623 NITDIRQKH
-2632 LDENVSSLNKEST
+2632 LDENVSSLTKEST
-2645 SVEKI
+2645 LVEKI
-2650 TLKIKKDPMKQ
+2650 TLKIKKDPTKQ

-2678 STPVTQDEPRLEKLT
+2678 STPVNQEEPRLEKLT
-2693 LKLKKDIIKSAVVSG
+2693 LKLKKDIIKSAIVSG
-2708 KEVEPPK
+2708 KEVESPK

-2727 REENKVEKLTL
+2727 KEENKVEKLTL
-2738 KLKKDVATSEVS
+2738 KLKKDLATSEVS
-2750 TGKKLP
+2750 TGKKVI
-2756 EQECGSLDIQKTEE
+2756 EQECGSLNIQKTEE

-2799 EIISTQAEDVKCV
+2799 EITSTQAEDVKCV

-2818 VAKEGKVEKI
+2818 VTKDGKVEKI
-2828 MLKLRKDLTKSEE
+2828 MLKLRKDLTKSED

-2856 LGNQI
+2856 LGHQI

-2910 QTGGTE
+2910 QTGDTE

-2927 TEPPVKRTKM
+2927 TEPPLKRTKM
-2937 EEEMAISEQSDS
+2937 EEEMAVSEQSDS

-2957 GLIISKVAEDLPS
+2957 DLIISKVAEDLHS
-2970 EQGKSGNSVE
+2970 EQGKPGNSME
-2980 MIDNFKTEETVAQR
+2980 MIDNFETEETVAQR
-2994 PQDCNIQE
+2994 PQDFNIQE
-3002 TLGSRRPDDE
+3002 TLGSRRPEDE
-3012 CPPKKMKLECEMKS
+3012 CPPKKMKLGEMKS
-3026 CYESGYKMSKEQ
+3026 CYESGHKMSNEQ
-3038 HQDLILQNNQE
+3038 HQDLILQNSQE
-3049 IISSQ
+3049 VISSQ

-3079 LREVLSKV
+3079 LREVLSKMD
-3087 GPGTNTILSGDL
+3087 PGTNTILSGDL
-3099 SVSLPTI
+3099 SVSLATI

-3127 EIIEVNISSSA
+3127 EIMEINVSSA
-3138 ASEDMHISV
+3138 AGSEDMHISV

-3166 REESR
+3166 REESS
-3171 SLNVM
+3171 SLNTM

-3183 PSSSVHLNNE
+3183 PSSSGHLNNE

-3204 YCMEGAGAVQ
+3204 CCMERAGAVQ

-3236 PRKTALVPSIIP
+3236 PRKTALVPSAIP

-3280 GKGKLIKYWCAG
+3280 GKGK
-3292 T
+3292 

>member
-6 ADVKILSNEKEG
+6 ADVRILSNEKEG
-18 EVSSTCSDNL
+18 EVSSTCSDSL
-28 PARSLSNNDIETG
+28 PARSLSNNAIETG
-41 AGGGIAPSFVVH
+41 AGGGIAPSSVIR

-88 GTGNIAMVQSQDTAV
+88 GTEHIAMVQSQDTAV
-103 EQEQHKAESVEMFQ
+103 EQENLCAESAEMFQ
-117 QLPGESIELLNIS
+117 HLPGESIELLNIS

-143 ISTTSEPRAFL
+143 ISTTSEPTAFL

-164 GEEMSAVDKTG
+164 DEEMSAVDKTG

-183 VNILSAGASENVE
+183 VNVSSAGASENVE

-207 CMWKNPDSTTVE
+207 CVWKNPDSTTIE

-225 NGNENISFT
+225 NGNANISFT

-254 MTSMTENVLDTS
+254 MTSMIENVLDTS

-305 IETAPQNAGVSTTS
+305 TETAPQNAGVSTTS
-319 MKDSSQQNR
+319 MKDSSQQSR
-328 RWDQVKPVAE
+328 RWDEVKPVAE
-338 ISPVRQT
+338 ISPVRQA
-345 SSQASDPVRQVLNP
+345 SSQASDPVRQVLDP
-359 LPQASTCRQ
+359 LPQRSTCRQ

-409 KVSASTHVFPRHE
+409 KVSASTHVLPRHE

-505 LNHQEKIISETTTSS
+505 LNHQEKIISETNTSS

-525 RTSENAVKENIISSL
+525 STSENAVKENIKNSV

-546 KKSKENK
+546 EKSKENK

-558 ESASASSVV
+558 ENASASSVA

-582 FLLSTSS
+582 IVLGTSS
-589 VDTVLKDHAVQY
+589 MDTVLKDHAVQY
-601 SSSAEQTVPSFCRPS
+601 NSSAEQTVPSFGRQS
-616 VSLRTNLLG
+616 ASLRTNVLG
-625 CLKEMVAL
+625 CLKAMVTL
-633 NNGTSVIDSRALV
+633 NNETSVTDSSALV

-659 SEETKRQSESSLIT
+659 SEETKRKSESSLIT
-673 DILAIKSESSRV
+673 DVLAIKSESSHA
-685 IQAPTCKEPSC
+685 IQAPTCKETSC
-696 VIELQTTGKQ
+696 VTELKTAGKQ
-706 PFSAITETVQAPQK
+706 PFSAITDTVQATQK
-720 SSLVTNPVASKN
+720 SSLVTNPVASKK
-732 ESLILVEASSRTES
+732 ESSILVEALSRTES

-759 LTEVLL
+759 LTEVPL

-770 IPAEKKDSET
+770 VPAEKKDIET

-795 REEVLHDSLKVSTV
+795 REEEMLHDSLKVSTV

-824 KETLVTE
+824 KESLVTV

-838 DSLYSATV
+838 DILYSATV
-846 TPVEGMDTFS
+846 TPVEEMDAFS
-856 FPEKMTAVGVEEVAD
+856 VPEKMTAVGVEEVAD
-871 NKQSSVKGS
+871 NKQASVEGS

-886 NPLSFIEVSDPGI
+886 NPLSFREASDPGI

-913 PLKEKE
+913 QLKEKE
-919 ASDIN
+919 TSDIN
-924 KKLPEEILVIDILAP
+924 KELPEEILVIDIPAP
-939 DLKKEIK
+939 DLEKEVN
-946 ISSVAENVSVK
+946 ISSGAENVSVM

-965 VLDTEECSEVVHVTP
+965 VLDTEECCEVVHVPP
-980 EEREIILS
+980 EGREIILS

-1006 ERDTDISGLQEKV
+1006 ERATDIIGLQEKV
-1019 KEKEYSATPGKH
+1019 TEKEYSFTPGKH
-1031 DSISAVQPP
+1031 DSVSAVQPP
-1040 VLRKDACIADMH
+1040 VLRKDACIPDMH
-1052 THKKDELLTSTPKV
+1052 THIKDELLTNRPKV
-1066 LERDSGNVME
+1066 LERDSGNIME

-1088 LPRNK
+1088 SPRNK

-1118 VAGTPSTKIHT
+1118 VAGTPSRKMHT
-1129 IVSKEFPVLA
+1129 IVNKEFPVLA

-1152 AISKIPDPLDLET
+1152 AISKIPDPSDLET
-1165 VAPKQPFEFS
+1165 LAQKEPFEFG
-1175 TLASEGKV
+1175 TLASEGRV
-1183 VLTQPSDPS
+1183 MLTQPSDPS
-1192 KSLSTALVSES
+1192 TSLSTTLVIES
-1203 NKQQAD
+1203 NKQQAN

-1227 NLTSLTKNSS
+1227 NLTSLTKNPS

-1242 PVQTE
+1242 SVQTE
-1247 DPLHRLGTLST
+1247 DPLRRLGTLST
-1258 KEATPQ
+1258 KEATSQ

-1302 KEEKLTRENIT
+1302 KEEKLTSENIT

-1322 KETQK
+1322 KETWK

-1342 SSGAVAS
+1342 SPGAVAS
-1349 EQLKSSMSFPKKQRV
+1349 EQSKSSISFPKKRV
-1364 KLVRPVLSKSRE
+1364 KLIRPVLSKSRE
-1376 TDKPEYSLSVTP
+1376 TDQPEYSLSVTP

-1403 DSAVEMAVS
+1403 DSALEMAVS
-1412 LSQIEGTEIK
+1412 LSQMEGTEIK

-1437 SLSPTGKADLPCK
+1437 SVLPTGKVDLPCK
-1450 GFDTSKFPTATE
+1450 GFDTSKSPTATE
-1462 PRELEVLSKTVVKK
+1462 PRGLEVLSKTMVKK
-1476 VEKRRL
+1476 VEKPKL
-1482 PSTSEK
+1482 PSASEK
-1488 NELLK
+1488 NELPK
-1493 STEFVKDKPSKFST
+1493 STELVKDKPSKFST
-1507 STSPGEIKK
+1507 STSAGEIKK
-1516 QELSSKGGEKTKNFS
+1516 QELTSKGGEKTKNFS
-1531 AEVKQSDAPISFLT
+1531 AEVKQSDAPISFPT
-1545 QDVTGPEV
+1545 QDVTGPEF
-1553 LETLLSESTEM
+1553 LETLLTERTEM
-1564 PELSSKAASMELP
+1564 PELSGKAASKELP
-1577 RLVACG
+1577 RLVAHG
-1583 EEMDSL
+1583 EELDSL
-1589 SVKETIPTAVKDIVR
+1589 SLKEKIPTAVKDIVR
-1604 SQGPQQTSKEFQEIR
+1604 SQGPQQTSKEIQEIH
-1619 VSRSSAHSKIMQSS
+1619 VSRSSAHSEILQSS

-1643 KYSMLATVA
+1643 KYSVVATVA

-1660 EQPELLH
+1660 EQPELLP
-1667 QKDSDMVEN
+1667 QKDNDVVEN
-1676 KPCPTFKLQ
+1676 KPSPTFKLQ
-1685 EILEKKHAVSEI
+1685 EILEKKHAVSET

-1709 LSKDVAKVETV
+1709 PSKDVAEVETV
-1720 SGSDIKEIKLITKE
+1720 SGSDIKETKLRTKD
-1734 AIQIEGTQEVAVKQH
+1734 AIQIEGTQEVAGKQR
-1749 KEEDLLCMSECT
+1749 KEEDVLCMSQCT

-1773 HSSVSTKTVTK
+1773 LSSVSTKTVAK

-1798 HETNIQKLDK
+1798 HESNSQKLDK
-1808 SDRHRKTASSETI
+1808 SDRHRKTANSETMK
-1821 NPTSESG
+1821 PASESG
-1828 KEKCQLYLNE
+1828 KEKCQLHLNQ
-1838 RETNREVVHKIDAT
+1838 RETCREVEHKIDAT
-1852 CRSETSEIAVPHSA
+1852 CKTETSEIAVPHSA
-1866 SIDIPKGEGSIF
+1866 SIDIPKGEGFIF
-1878 AAQSRD
+1878 AAQSRE

-1890 HSDII
+1890 HSDTI

-1902 SDNKSEHKEVVTN
+1902 SGSKSEHKEVVTN
-1915 NRNVESVAEELVS
+1915 NRNVESVSEELVS

-1943 AHPTVSGTDGLKSN
+1943 AHRTVSGTDGLKSN
-1957 LLDSK
+1957 LLESK
-1962 SAGGKNFPLQ
+1962 SACGKNFPLQ
-1972 LQFQNEAHQLNQGNV
+1972 LQFQNEDQQLNPGNV

-1996 SAQVY
+1996 SAQVC

-2008 INESLLPG
+2008 INESLLSG
-2016 QSEISSIKKRAG
+2016 QSGISSIKKTAV

-2040 STSKVTQASKE
+2040 STAKVTQASKQC
-2051 HDRAIKLELVDMISV
+2051 DRAINLELVDMISV

-2076 KILVQDK
+2076 NTLVQDK
-2083 VILEDAKEE
+2083 VILEDAKKE
-2092 DKVDNEM
+2092 DKVDHEV

-2114 TTSSKDGTLLSTDV
+2114 TTSSKDGTLISMDV
-2128 KELIYTDQ
+2128 KELVYTGE
-2136 QKSEQVMKQ
+2136 QKSEVMKQ
-2145 DRIILKLAKDMTAFK
+2145 DRFILKLAKDMTAFK
-2160 ESSSSIA
+2160 ESSSSTA
-2167 KEAELGL
+2167 KEAEAELGL
-2174 NLQNSEDIL
+2174 NLQTSEDIL
-2183 EQTMANTELIGN
+2183 EQTTASTEVIGN
-2195 NETSVEPSLVL
+2195 NGTSVEPSFLL

-2214 THAELEQ
+2214 THAEQ

-2236 LTSAVSS
+2236 LTSAILS
-2243 NVEHSEVDISLKHE
+2243 NVEHSEVDMALKHE

-2268 SSLSLTGTSA
+2268 SSLSLTGTSTA
-2278 ANNTEISQRTE
+2278 DNTGISQRTE
-2289 NVGAIAKVEKLTLKL
+2289 NAGAIAKVEKLTLKL

-2329 KFKLDPA
+2329 KFKLDPD

-2347 VMSNPAEIIT
+2347 VISNPGEIIT
-2357 KSPGVEQIEIVA
+2357 KSPGVEQVETVA
-2369 SPTSQDE
+2369 SPISQDE

-2393 ETVAVTSTC
+2393 ETIAVTSTC
-2402 DARLETSVP
+2402 DTHLETSVIP
-2411 VRPAEIK
+2411 VQPVEIK
-2418 LPETR
+2418 LPETQ
-2423 LSILR
+2423 LSILK
-2428 EEVPGDKTTQKLK
+2428 EEVPGDKTSQKLK
-2441 KLLSKSEAF
+2441 KLLSKSEGF

-2469 KDGKIQEKTIS
+2469 KDGKIQEKIIS

-2498 DSTSATTSKED
+2498 DSTSAITSKED
-2509 ILPETTVTRVKAPE
+2509 THPETTVTRVKAPE

-2559 PETVVTQVKSTEQPK
+2559 PETTVTQIKSTEQPK

-2609 LKMLSTQETTVVPT
+2609 SKMLSTQETTVVPT

-2632 LDENVSSLNKEST
+2632 LDESVSSLTKEST

-2650 TLKIKKDPMKQ
+2650 TLKIKKDPTKQ

-2668 KQGHAKLTKR
+2668 KQGHTKLTKR
-2678 STPVTQDEPRLEKLT
+2678 SAPVTQEEPRLEKLT
-2693 LKLKKDIIKSAVVSG
+2693 LKLKKDIIKSAAVVSG
-2708 KEVEPPK
+2708 KEVESPK

-2727 REENKVEKLTL
+2727 KEENKVEKLTL
-2738 KLKKDVATSEVS
+2738 KLKKDLATSEVT
-2750 TGKKLP
+2750 TGKKVP

-2799 EIISTQAEDVKCV
+2799 EITSTQAEDVKCV
-2812 DSAAAS
+2812 DSAASS

-2828 MLKLRKDLTKSEE
+2828 MLKFRKDLTKSEE
-2841 ASFSSPKEV
+2841 PNFSSPKEV
-2850 IDTDGA
+2850 IDTDGT
-2856 LGNQI
+2856 LGHQI
-2861 SGDQEKKLSEETSAE
+2861 SVDQEKKLSEETSAE

-2901 PEDTGDSFK
+2901 PEDTGDSSK

-2927 TEPPVKRTKM
+2927 TEPPLKRTKM
-2937 EEEMAISEQSDS
+2937 EEEMAISEQSES
-2949 RVTSSAET
+2949 HVTSSAET
-2957 GLIISKVAEDLPS
+2957 GLIISKVAADLPS
-2970 EQGKSGNSVE
+2970 EQGKSGNSTE
-2980 MIDNFKTEETVAQR
+2980 MIDNFETVETVAQR
-2994 PQDCNIQE
+2994 PQDCNIRE
-3002 TLGSRRPDDE
+3002 TLGSRRPEDE
-3012 CPPKKMKLECEMKS
+3012 CPPKKLKLEREVKS

-3038 HQDLILQNNQE
+3038 HQDLISQNSQE
-3049 IISSQ
+3049 VISSQ
-3054 ILHSDSEDKA
+3054 ILHSDSDDKA
-3064 VSEGETFVQTTVEGK
+3064 ESEGETFVETTVGGK
-3079 LREVLSKV
+3079 LRKVLSKM

-3099 SVSLPTI
+3099 SVSLATI

-3127 EIIEVNISSSA
+3127 EIMEVNVSSSA
-3138 ASEDMHISV
+3138 GSEDMHISV
-3147 TNTMQQSENADQLF
+3147 TNTMQQSEKADELC
-3161 SEVLV
+3161 SGVLV
-3166 REESR
+3166 REESS

-3176 IIEEENQ
+3176 IVEEENQ

-3204 YCMEGAGAVQ
+3204 YCMERAGAIQ
-3214 SPELQSVKTEVM
+3214 SPELQSVKSEVM

-3236 PRKTALVPSIIP
+3236 PRKTALVPSVIP

-3280 GKGKLIKYWCAG
+3280 GKGK
-3292 T
+3292 